1 MTHSEADNDDTTQPR
16 GVPISRR
23 FRGACP
29 GGEAFR
35 CAGVDRRAFE
45 MLDLGI
51 RPSPLSFSHR
61 RARSPNC
68 LLWHCCLGILSRE
81 AAALRRT

>member
-1 MTHSEADNDDTTQPR
+1 MIPPSLGGSLFPVDL
-16 GVPISRR
+16 G
-23 FRGACP
+23 GACP